1 MANNKYTRRQKYI
14 STDGGLTFNPVTP
27 PEYIKGEL
35 IETDSVDCG
44 AEVITWVPVED
55 VYICESLVPAQYRW
69 FTVSGE
75 YVCVDGDK
83 CSKEK
88 QQVSYDSGSTWTDTG
103 ETRAGSIIET
113 NSDYCKNNPGLILNG
128 LTFSNQGYFGAD
140 NSSNYTQ
147 KILVSATNQLSVLDN
162 PSAVDGTSDPWP
174 QAGNE
179 GQLGYTNLMDFLS
192 YNGKFQYWGIGC
204 KKNGKF
210 SVFGV
215 SVDNIIDTVT
225 FDYSSLSQIPEC
237 PYNLQIDYGVWPTST
252 GSWPSGWD
260 GALRNVVFKSGGEN
274 YSAWATRSGSKKT
287 GAVVIHNF
295 SKNGVFFSLPNLN
308 DKLTIGYYIEM
319 RKTNSTHNFAVIGI
333 EPIRTNL
340 TKYGRLMVF
349 DMDEYK
355 VYKTPMLSFDQYH
368 NNYRQYE

>member
-69 FTVSGE
+69 VTVSGE

-113 NSDYCKNNPGLILNG
+113 DSDYCKNNPGLILNG

-147 KILVSATNQLSVLDN
+147 KTSVSVPDKLLVFDN
-162 PSAVDGTSDPWP
+162 PSAVAGTSDPWP

-179 GQLGYTNLMDFLS
+179 GQPGYTNS
-192 YNGKFQYWGIGC
+192 IEVYSNNYIFQYCGIGC
-204 KKNGKF
+204 KKNGKY

-225 FDYSSLSQIPEC
+225 FDYSSESQVPEC
-237 PYNLQIDYGVWPTST
+237 PYDLQIDYGVWPTST

-260 GALRNVVFKSGGEN
+260 GELQNAVFKSGGEN
-274 YSAWATRSGSKKT
+274 YSAWATRSGSTKT

-308 DKLTIGYYIEM
+308 NNFTIGSLIER
-319 RKTNSTHNFAVIGI
+319 RKPNSTHNFAVLGI
-333 EPIRTNL
+333 EPVGTSL
-340 TKYGRLMVF
+340 TRYGNLMVF

-355 VYKTPMLSFDQYH
+355 VYRTPVLSYDQYN
-368 NNYRQYE
+368 NNYRKYK

>member
-69 FTVSGE
+69 VTVSGE

-113 NSDYCKNNPGLILNG
+113 DSDYCKINPDLILNG

-162 PSAVDGTSDPWP
+162 PSLVAGTSDPWP

-179 GQLGYTNLMDFLS
+179 GQQGYTNLMKFSS
-192 YNGKFQYWGIGC
+192 YNYIFDYCGIGC

-215 SVDNIIDTVT
+215 SVDNIINTVT

-237 PYNLQIDYGVWPTST
+237 PYDLQIDYGVWPTST

-260 GALRNVVFKSGGEN
+260 GALMNAVFKSGGEN
-274 YSAWATRSGSKKT
+274 YSAWTTRSGSTKT

-308 DKLTIGYYIEM
+308 DKLKIGAFIEM

-333 EPIRTNL
+333 EPTRTDL
-340 TKYGRLMVF
+340 TKYGKLMVF

-368 NNYRQYE
+368 NNYRKYE